1 MHEVISRVEPS
12 DSSILLGGFIVLSL
26 LLTVSSIGFAI
37 GIFLEME
44 TMVLGVLLALSF
56 ASLGGMVLAVHRL
69 FYPHRIVLE
78 HDEELW

>member
-12 DSSILLGGFIVLSL
+12 DSPLLLGVFILLSL

-37 GIFLEME
+37 GIFLEVA

-69 FYPHRIVLE
+69 FQPHRIVLE